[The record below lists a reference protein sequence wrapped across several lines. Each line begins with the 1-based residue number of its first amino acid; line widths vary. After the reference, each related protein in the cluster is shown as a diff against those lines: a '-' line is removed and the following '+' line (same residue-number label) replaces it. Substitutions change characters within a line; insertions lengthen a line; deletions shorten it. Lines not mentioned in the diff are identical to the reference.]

1 MKYINRTVWVLS
13 LVSLFTDMAS
23 EMLYPIM
30 PIYLK
35 SIGFSVVFIGLLEG
49 VAEAVAGLSKGYFGK
64 LSDHIGRRMPFVQW
78 GYGLSALSKPMMGLF
93 IFPLWIFLA
102 RTLDRVGKGLRT
114 GARDAM
120 LSDASTSQTKGK
132 VFGFHR
138 SMDTLGAVLGPS
150 FALIYLQFYPDDLR
164 TLFFIA
170 FAPGCLAVI
179 FSFLVKDSKRKIE
192 SEKVLPSF
200 LSFGKYWKKSSPE
213 YRKLLVGLLV
223 FTLFNSSDVFLLLKM
238 KESGMDNT
246 KVIMVYIFYNLI
258 YAILAFPMGYIAD
271 RIGLKKV
278 FLGGLLIFAIVYIGM
293 AINHDPIVFCLL
305 FFLYGAYAAATEGI
319 SKAWISNISDPK
331 DTATAIGTYTAF
343 QSICALFASF
353 LAGLLWYSLG
363 ASFTFTITA
372 VVVGLVIIYLYNCK
386 FKRRQ

>member
-49 VAEAVAGLSKGYFGK
+49 VAEAIAGLSKGYFGK
-64 LSDHIGRRMPFVQW
+64 LSDHTGRRMPFIQW

-93 IFPLWIFLA
+93 IFPVWVFLA
-102 RTLDRVGKGLRT
+102 RTLDRIGKGLRT

-120 LSDASTSQTKGK
+120 LSEASTPETKAK

-138 SMDTLGAVLGPS
+138 SMDTLGAVLGPA
-150 FALIYLQFYPDDLR
+150 FALLYLLFYPEDLR

-170 FAPGCLAVI
+170 FVPGCLAVLC
-179 FSFLVKDSKRKIE
+179 SFLVKDSKHGKSLAKNR
-192 SEKVLPSF
+192 PSF
-200 LSFGKYWKKSSPE
+200 LSFGKYWKTSSPE
-213 YRKLLVGLLV
+213 YRKLLIGLLV

-246 KVIMVYIFYNLI
+246 KVILVYIFYNLI
-258 YAILAFPMGYIAD
+258 YAILAFPMGYLAD
-271 RIGLKKV
+271 RIGIKKI
-278 FLGGLLIFAIVYIGM
+278 FLVGLLVFAIVYIGM
-293 AINHDPIVFCLL
+293 AINHDHVVFYLL
-305 FFLYGAYAAATEGI
+305 FFFYGAYAAATEGI
-319 SKAWISNISDPK
+319 SKAWISNIADPK
-331 DTATAIGTYTAF
+331 ETATAIGTYTAL
-343 QSICALFASF
+343 QSICTLFASF
-353 LAGLLWYSLG
+353 FTGLLWYSLG
-363 ASFTFTITA
+363 ASFTFAITA
-372 VVVGLVIIYLYNCK
+372 VVVVFVIIYLYNCK
-386 FKRRQ
+386 FNN